1 MLTRAAR
8 GVSLVELMI
17 GLAIMGLLLA
27 AGAPAFTRWIQNA
40 QNRAAAEAILNGLQ
54 LARAEAV
61 TRNTLV
67 RFQLTD
73 GSGMAD
79 WNVGCVV
86 VTAECPASIQRRN
99 TGEGAKN
106 ARVGVST
113 ADIPNPAPPGYFS
126 IPITAGAGLVAGVSF
141 DGIGRPLIADVK
153 RIDVTNAASPE
164 ARRYVVTIG
173 AGGQIRMC
181 DPALAFSTNPQGCS

>member
-1 MLTRAAR
+1 MLMRRPR

-27 AGAPAFTRWIQNA
+27 AGAPAFTRWLQNA
-40 QNRAAAEAILNGLQ
+40 QNRAAAESILNGLQ

-73 GSGMAD
+73 SGGMVD
-79 WNVGCVV
+79 WEVGCVAI
-86 VTAECPASIQRRN
+86 TPECPKSIQRR
-99 TGEGAKN
+99 TSSEAGKN

-113 ADIPNPAPPGYFS
+113 AAIPNPPPAGYFAT
-126 IPITAGAGLVAGVSF
+126 PIDAGTGLVAGVSF
-141 DGIGRPLIADVK
+141 DGIGRPLTADVT
-153 RIDVTNAASPE
+153 RLDITNATSPS
-164 ARRYVVTIG
+164 ARRYVVTVG
-173 AGGQIRMC
+173 PGGQIRMC
-181 DPALAFSTNPQGCS
+181 DPALSFATNPQGCS